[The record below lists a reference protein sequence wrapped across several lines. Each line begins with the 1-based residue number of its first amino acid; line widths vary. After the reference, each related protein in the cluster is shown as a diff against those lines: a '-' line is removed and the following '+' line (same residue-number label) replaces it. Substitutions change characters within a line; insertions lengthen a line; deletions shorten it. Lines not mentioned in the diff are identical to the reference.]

1 MALTSSPEQPQPL
14 GRIILA
20 VRDWVGRLG
29 EVWVEAQVVEIKR
42 RSAPT
47 QFLTFRDRLT
57 ESSVQV
63 TTTAYV
69 LDAAGPLPEGSQVVA
84 RVRPRVWE
92 RSGQLSF
99 ECLELRVAGEGRLLA
114 QLEQLKRKLQAEGLF
129 EAYRKRRP
137 PLLPG
142 VIGLVTGKDSDAERD
157 VITTVT
163 RRWPAA
169 QIRTRYALVQGPRAA
184 ASVIDA
190 LSDLDEDPDIDVI
203 IVARGGGA
211 LEDLLPFSDEGV
223 VRAVAEAMTPVIS
236 AIGHERD
243 VPLIDFVA
251 DVRASTPTDAGKRVV
266 PDVAE
271 EAALIRDARNRLRR
285 AVSSQLDAAQR
296 HLDELRARPV
306 MVDPT
311 SAFIAHYDRL
321 ELLRHR
327 LTTSIDRRL
336 ADEQATLR
344 THLGAIRAM
353 SPKAT
358 LERGYAVLVDDDR
371 RSVSVVDDAKP
382 GSRIHAYLADGELTL
397 DVVDAIPHAGREDSH
412 E

>member
-20 VRDWVGRLG
+20 VRDWVGKLG

-47 QFLTFRDRLT
+47 QFLTFRDRRT

-99 ECLELRVAGEGRLLA
+99 ECLELRVAGEGLLLA
-114 QLEQLKRKLQAEGLF
+114 QLEQLKRKLHAEGLF
-129 EAYRKRRP
+129 ESYRKRRP
-137 PLLPG
+137 PLLPR

-169 QIRTRYALVQGPRAA
+169 QVRTRHALVQGPRAA

-190 LSDLDEDPDIDVI
+190 LSDLDEDPDVEVI
-203 IVARGGGA
+203 IIARGGGA

-223 VRAVAEAMTPVIS
+223 VRAVAEAITPVIS

-243 VPLIDFVA
+243 VPLIDFAA
-251 DVRASTPTDAGKRVV
+251 DVRASTPTDAGKRAV

-271 EAALIRDARNRLRR
+271 ELSLIRDARSRMER
-285 AVSSQLDAAQR
+285 AVVTQLDTAQR
-296 HLDELRARPV
+296 RLDELRARPV

-311 SAFIAHYDRL
+311 SVFLAHYDRL

-327 LTTSIDRRL
+327 LTHAVERQLT
-336 ADEQATLR
+336 AEQATLR

-358 LERGYAVLVDDDR
+358 LERGYAVLVDDER
-371 RSVSVVDDAKP
+371 RSVSSVTDVDP
-382 GSRIHAYLADGELTL
+382 GARVHAYLADGELTL
-397 DVVDAIPHAGREDSH
+397 DVAHTTPSVDRKDSD

>member
-14 GRIILA
+14 SRIVSA

-29 EVWVEAQVVEIKR
+29 EVWVDAQVVEIKR

-47 QFLTFRDRLT
+47 QFLTFRDRVT

-92 RSGQLSF
+92 RGGQLSF

-114 QLEQLKRKLQAEGLF
+114 HLEQLKRKLQAEGLF
-129 EAYRKRRP
+129 EPYRKRRL
-137 PLLPG
+137 PLLPRA
-142 VIGLVTGKDSDAERD
+142 IGLVTGKDSDAERD
-157 VITTVT
+157 VLTTVA

-169 QIRTRYALVQGPRAA
+169 RIVTRHALVQGPRAG
-184 ASVIDA
+184 ASVIEA
-190 LSDLDEDPDIDVI
+190 LSDLDEDPEVEVI
-203 IVARGGGA
+203 IVARGGGS

-223 VRAVAEAMTPVIS
+223 VRAVAETLTPVIS

-251 DVRASTPTDAGKRVV
+251 DLRASTPTDAGKRVV

-271 EAALIRDARNRLRR
+271 ETALIRDARHRLGH
-285 AVSSQLDAAQR
+285 AVSAQLDAAQR
-296 HLDELRARPV
+296 RLDELRSRPV
-306 MVDPT
+306 MVNPT
-311 SAFIAHYDRL
+311 SAFLAHYDRL
-321 ELLRHR
+321 DLLRHR
-327 LTTSIDRRL
+327 LASAVERRL
-336 ADEQATLR
+336 DDEQATLR
-344 THLGAIRAM
+344 ARLGAIRAL
-353 SPKAT
+353 SPQAT
-358 LERGYAVLVDDDR
+358 LERGYAVLVDEES
-371 RSVSVVDDAKP
+371 RSVSSAGDAP
-382 GSRIHAYLADGELTL
+382 AGARIKAYLADGELSL
-397 DVVDAIPHAGREDSH
+397 DVIDALAHDRKDSD

>member
-29 EVWVEAQVVEIKR
+29 EVWVDAQVVEIKR

-92 RSGQLSF
+92 RNGQLSF

-129 EAYRKRRP
+129 DPHRKRRP
-137 PLLPG
+137 PLLPR

-157 VITTVT
+157 VLTTVA

-169 QIRTRYALVQGPRAA
+169 RFRVRHAVVQGLHAA
-184 ASVIDA
+184 AAVIDA
-190 LSDLDEDPDIDVI
+190 LSDLDEDPDVDVI
-203 IVARGGGA
+203 IVARGGGS
-211 LEDLLPFSDEGV
+211 LEDLLAFSDEGV
-223 VRAVAEAMTPVIS
+223 VRAVAETLTPVIS

-271 EAALIRDARNRLRR
+271 ELAVVRQARDRLAR

-296 HLDELRARPV
+296 RLDELRSRPV

-311 SAFIAHYDRL
+311 SAFLPHFDRL

-327 LTTSIDRRL
+327 LGSAVDRRL
-336 ADEQATLR
+336 RDEQATLR
-344 THLGAIRAM
+344 AHIGAIRAM

-358 LERGYAVLVDDDR
+358 LERGYAVLVDERR
-371 RSVSVVDDAKP
+371 RSVSSVADARP
-382 GSRIHAYLADGELTL
+382 GTRIHAYLTDGELAL
-397 DVVDAIPHAGREDSH
+397 DVVEADRKDHHG
-412 E
+412 